1 MSIFRDDFYSTK
13 PSRRSFSRS
22 RTSRGNGAMWLAIAL
37 LVMGVTILAVIIA
50 QPLESVPVSGEIG
63 QPDRE
68 DKGSVN
74 DQGAAGS
81 ENEQRDG
88 GSGKQGSS
96 GSGSNSNAGSGSG
109 GSNGSGS
116 VGSTWGSG
124 AAGTGAGGTEEV
136 EYRSEVAWAIA
147 QVYDAVVSIVMESD
161 EEITDWNDIYSI
173 GSGIIFR
180 VQGDTAYV
188 VTNHHVASAAE
199 KLEIVLSNGVRKKA
213 ELIGSD
219 AISDLAVLK
228 TSSEGISKVAVF
240 GRSSDL
246 QVGETAIAIGNPLG
260 LGYAHTTTQGII
272 SASELRTIPV
282 SLSGNGLLDW
292 EMEVIQTDAAIN
304 SGNSGGAL
312 INIKG
317 EVIGINTMKIAWF
330 GVEGLG
336 FAIPIDQAAPLIEEL
351 VEKGRVSR
359 PYLGITA
366 VSVADYTD
374 REPLDLPKD
383 VKSGVVILS
392 IDGPAKEAG
401 LRAYDV
407 IVRLDETKIDDMID
421 LRKYLYTQKKIG
433 DPIVVTVYRNGR
445 QRTYDL
451 VLGELPG

>member
-13 PSRRSFSRS
+13 PSRRSFNRS
-22 RTSRGNGAMWLAIAL
+22 RVSHRTGTIWLAIAL
-37 LVMGVTILAVIIA
+37 LVVGVTLVAAVIA
-50 QPLESVPVSGEIG
+50 NQPEAEPVTGQIHQGGRVDQDNADDRGASDLHNDDQDGDPSVQEHNSSNPGTDSGT
-63 QPDRE
+63 
-68 DKGSVN
+68 GSATN
-74 DQGAAGS
+74 SG
-81 ENEQRDG
+81 G
-88 GSGKQGSS
+88 GSAGEGSS
-96 GSGSNSNAGSGSG
+96 SGAGSGW
-109 GSNGSGS
+109 
-116 VGSTWGSG
+116 TDD
-124 AAGTGAGGTEEV
+124 EV
-136 EYRSEVAWAIA
+136 EYRSEVARAIA
-147 QVYDAVVSIVMESD
+147 QVYDAVVSIVMESED
-161 EEITDWNDIYSI
+161 EITDWNDTYAI
-173 GSGIIFR
+173 GSGIVFR
-180 VQGDTAYV
+180 KQGDTAYV

-199 KLEIVLSNGVRKKA
+199 KLEIVLPNGVRKKA
-213 ELIGSD
+213 EVIGSD

-228 TSSEGISKVAVF
+228 TDAEGISKVAVF

-272 SASELRTIPV
+272 SASELRSIPV
-282 SLSGNGLLDW
+282 SLSGNGILDW

-312 INIKG
+312 INIRG

-336 FAIPIDQAAPLIEEL
+336 FAIPIDQAAPVIEEL

-383 VKSGVVILS
+383 VEAGVVIMS
-392 IDGPAKEAG
+392 VDGPAKQAR

-407 IVRLDETKIDDMID
+407 IVKLDETRIDDMID

-445 QRTYDL
+445 ERTYDL